1 MKKICLILGIVS
13 ILSSCG
19 GGSGGSSTPDVS
31 QGAELGPQLSVS
43 AASPAPNGAF
53 ERIYWVDGNPAK
65 TSYKS
70 LKAAPGTRLPES
82 SLKDGDKV
90 TLRIFHFN
98 DFHHHHVEVHPK
110 KGETRK
116 FAQMVKQVGDARRA
130 AAPKEGVLFFSAG
143 DDHIGTVLDEL
154 MGSDEQSFVMSPAYR
169 AYSAAGLDVATLG
182 NHEFDKGSRVLAR
195 MIGSDAKFPILS
207 ANVQDSTVLKAAL
220 VHPAIIGVS
229 KGVRIGVIGIT
240 TPEETKTGF
249 AEDPALKFAAVIATL
264 KNVASA
270 LSRQVDLIVVLSHTG
285 FNGTDAVG
293 ARHVIPEGDIE
304 IAQYLSTLGRPAMVI
319 GGHTHSVLNEQSLNA
334 ANVIMGVPIFQA
346 GSWGSHL
353 GEIQLD
359 VSKAAGKVT
368 VLTRSA
374 MLHKL
379 KERDI
384 RVPASD
390 PAYASYEQDTDV
402 DLAFQQT
409 VMAPMMDRLRVRLS
423 EPLGTTGGT
432 PEMGTP
438 DTVADRYMGE
448 SAIANFMN
456 DALVSSSASFPGGR
470 VDFAAFNASGISAG
484 VPLDAALTFN
494 DWFAVMPYADVIR
507 IVEMSGQ
514 QIKDMLQSNAKRL
527 VRPGEQVK
535 LAGFVSRGLLH
546 FSGGI
551 HYAVNLGGDATQAQA
566 VNITLAGQP
575 VDAVLDRK
583 YRVVFSDYISNGNEG
598 WKGAQIL
605 AGLPPAIVGFDIKS
619 LGARDTG
626 LIYRNEI
633 VAYIKAKGVVSAE
646 TGARKDGRLIV
657 TP

>member
-1 MKKICLILGIVS
+1 MVLALTTLNSVS
-13 ILSSCG
+13 
-19 GGSGGSSTPDVS
+19 S
-31 QGAELGPQLSVS
+31 QGKELVPQLSVS
-43 AASPAPNGAF
+43 AASPAPMGAF
-53 ERIYWVDGNPAK
+53 ERLYWVDGNPA
-65 TSYKS
+65 TTHYQS
-70 LKAAPGTRLPES
+70 LKAAPGTRLPAS
-82 SLKDGDKV
+82 ALKNGDKV

-110 KGETRK
+110 KGETRR

-130 AAPKEGVLFFSAG
+130 AAPREGVLFFSAG

-154 MGSDEQSFVMSPAYR
+154 MGSDEPSFVMSPAYR
-169 AYSAAGLDVATLG
+169 AYSAAGLDLATLG
-182 NHEFDKGSRVLAR
+182 NHEFDKGSRLLAK
-195 MIGSDAKFPILS
+195 MIASDAKFPVLS
-207 ANVQDSTVLKAAL
+207 ANVQDSKVLTAGL

-249 AEDPALKFAAVIATL
+249 AEDPALKFAGVLATL
-264 KNVASA
+264 KNVAPA

-285 FNGTDAVG
+285 FNGTDAAG
-293 ARHVIPEGDIE
+293 ARHVILEGDIE
-304 IAQYLSTLGRPAMVI
+304 IAQYLSTLDRPAMVI
-319 GGHTHSVLNEQSLNA
+319 GGHTHSVLNEQSLKP
-334 ANVIMGVPIFQA
+334 ANVVMGVPIFQA

-353 GEIQLD
+353 GEIEID
-359 VSKAAGKVT
+359 VSKSAGKVS

-384 RVPASD
+384 RVPATD
-390 PAYASYEQDTDV
+390 PAHANYEQDADV
-402 DLAFQQT
+402 DLVFQQT
-409 VMAPMMDRLRVRLS
+409 VMAPMLDRLRVRLS
-423 EPLGTTGGT
+423 EPLGSTGSN

-438 DTVADRYMGE
+438 STVADRYVGE

-456 DALVSSSASFPGGR
+456 DAIVSSSASFPGGR

-484 VPLDAALTFN
+484 VPLDAALTFS

-514 QIKDMLQSNAKRL
+514 QIKDLLQSNAKRL

-535 LAGFVSRGLLH
+535 LAGFVSRGFLH

-551 HYAVNLGGDATQAQA
+551 KYTVNLGNDATRAQA
-566 VNITLAGQP
+566 VGITLAGQS

-598 WKGAQIL
+598 WKGAPIL
-605 AGLPPAIVGFDIKS
+605 AGLPSAIVGFDIKA
-619 LGARDTG
+619 LGAKDTG

-633 VAYIKAKGVVSAE
+633 AAYIKAKQVVSAA
-646 TGARKDGRLIV
+646 TGARKDGRLSV
-657 TP
+657 MP